1 MAKGPRNL
9 FEVPTRLRYKVFE
22 ILRVNCMILAENW
35 TNEIYN
41 FSYYAHIQ
49 KITST
54 RLLNLQIIYSMHFR
68 CFQKL

>member
-1 MAKGPRNL
+1 MDKGPRNL
-9 FEVPTRLRYKVFE
+9 FEIPTRLRYKVFE
-22 ILRVNCMILAENW
+22 ILRVNCMTLAENW

-54 RLLNLQIIYSMHFR
+54 H
-68 CFQKL
+68 